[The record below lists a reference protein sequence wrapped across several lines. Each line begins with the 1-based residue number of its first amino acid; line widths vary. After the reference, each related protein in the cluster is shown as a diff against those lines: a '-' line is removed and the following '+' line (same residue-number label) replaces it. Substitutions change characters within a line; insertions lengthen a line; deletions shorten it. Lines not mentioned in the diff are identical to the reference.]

1 MTFEKII
8 AIKCTIKRVDVR
20 CLLRQEEAFIMSKA
34 KYWLAVLYPENMRPD
49 WKNEIGDLLGYPYAY
64 CIHDK
69 DKTKDGE
76 ARKTHAYDPG
86 SLQYNYWKSCDEY
99 F

>member
-1 MTFEKII
+1 MSPPSRGGFYYVQSKVLVSSLVSRKI
-8 AIKCTIKRVDVR
+8 C
-20 CLLRQEEAFIMSKA
+20 
-34 KYWLAVLYPENMRPD
+34 PD

-76 ARKTHAYDPG
+76 ARKTHVHMILAL
-86 SLQYNYWKSCDEY
+86 SIQLLKIMR
-99 F
+99 